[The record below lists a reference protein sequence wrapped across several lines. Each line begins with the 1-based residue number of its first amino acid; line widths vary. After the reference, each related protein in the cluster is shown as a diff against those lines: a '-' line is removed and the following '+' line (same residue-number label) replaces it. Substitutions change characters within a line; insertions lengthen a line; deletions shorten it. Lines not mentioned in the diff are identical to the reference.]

1 MRSFNAG
8 ILMILILA
16 VTACSTHKPMPAV
29 EYVDLDRFMGDWY
42 VIANIPTFLEKDAY
56 NPVETYRLDDDGT
69 IATTF
74 TFNQGS
80 LDGEKKSYHPRGF
93 VQDSESNAIWGMQ
106 FIWPIKADYRI
117 VYLDGDYQKTI
128 IGRKSRDYVWIMAR
142 KSSMSEKEYNSL
154 VDQVGRL
161 GYDIEQLRKAEHNPS
176 ADVEKDYFTGV
187 SQVEYSTSSLSGFEK
202 IVLTTKRF
210 ERSSSSKVATKGGLS
225 TTDRVTRDRLLLD
238 IDLSSL
244 GDLPVPS
251 KRHQFDG
258 AQVASLKIT
267 TEHQVYASP
276 SFDHDNPPVA
286 LRPLIDFILALE

>member
-80 LDGEKKSYHPRGF
+80 LDGEKKSYHPTGF

-142 KSSMSEKEYNSL
+142 KSSISEKEYNSL